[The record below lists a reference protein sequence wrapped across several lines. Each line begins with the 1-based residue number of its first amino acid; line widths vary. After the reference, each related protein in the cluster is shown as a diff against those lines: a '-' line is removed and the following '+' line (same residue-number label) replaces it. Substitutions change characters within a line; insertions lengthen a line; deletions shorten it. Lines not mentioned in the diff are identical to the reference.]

1 MYIHTPTITRMHALS
16 VPFSFDLAHW
26 SVCVCGR
33 GGGSICLLQW
43 VDFTAVAVLFCPP
56 MLCTTNSQ
64 LTAEQGVA
72 LVDAVAHPE
81 QSQGVVIPLG
91 GEWNDLMLVGLNYG
105 GLYGKVMGQHPED
118 EDRTYRM
125 VARASKKILVLGFFA
140 KEELKPGQAALQVER
155 VSDFLETSGL

>member
-1 MYIHTPTITRMHALS
+1 MWQEYVDQL
-16 VPFSFDLAHW
+16 VD
-26 SVCVCGR
+26 R
-33 GGGSICLLQW
+33 GGMEAAALVGSPAGL
-43 VDFTAVAVLFCPP
+43 VLAQSDS
-56 MLCTTNSQ
+56 LQ